1 MTWNESVNL
10 AVGALPALLL
20 TWLITALLL
29 VLGWLSLV
37 EGLQGSDIVLLH
49 IFEVLFQGKG
59 IEDRELSFWRIIFGM
74 LVILSGAIF
83 WTAAMVAILA
93 KAIVQ
98 VVSDH
103 GASEQTP
110 VESPGSPGDPT

>member
-10 AVGALPALLL
+10 AIGALPALLL
-20 TWLITALLL
+20 AWLITALLL

-37 EGLQGSDIVLLH
+37 EGLQGSDFVLLH

-83 WTAAMVAILA
+83 WTAAMIAILVKVIA
-93 KAIVQ
+93 QIVN
-98 VVSDH
+98 DH
-103 GASEQTP
+103 GESEQTP
-110 VESPGSPGDPT
+110 VESTGSPGDPT

>member
-1 MTWNESVNL
+1 MTWSESVDL
-10 AVGALPALLL
+10 AVGVLPALLL

-37 EGLQGSDIVLLH
+37 EGLQGSDFVLLH

-59 IEDRELSFWRIIFGM
+59 IEDRDLSFWRIIFGM
-74 LVILSGAIF
+74 LVILGGVIF

-93 KAIVQ
+93 KVIAKVI
-98 VVSDH
+98 SDR
-103 GASEQTP
+103 GASEQAT